1 MGRLTDPRF
10 MAPLMGAL
18 TIAFVVLIPV
28 AHVTGLVH
36 SIVFVN
42 DLSLLALVLSAGA
55 WWAAASVER
64 RQADENVAEDV
75 VERVVQETDVE
86 REGGQPPLRAQGE

>member
-1 MGRLTDPRF
+1 
-10 MAPLMGAL
+10 MAPLMGGL
-18 TIAFVVLIPV
+18 TIAFILLIPV

-42 DLSLLALVLSAGA
+42 DLSLIALVLSSGA

-64 RQADENVAEDV
+64 RQADEDTAQEV
-75 VERVVQETDVE
+75 VERVVEQTDVE
-86 REGGQPPLRAQGE
+86 REKRVK